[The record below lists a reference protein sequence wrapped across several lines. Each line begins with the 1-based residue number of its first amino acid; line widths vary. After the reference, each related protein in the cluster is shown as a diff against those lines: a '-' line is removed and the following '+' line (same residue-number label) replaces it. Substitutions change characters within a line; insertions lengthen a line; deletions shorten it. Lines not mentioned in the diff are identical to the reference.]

1 MDSGADPTITNMA
14 GHDPVYEAERN
25 DRSEVVE
32 WVLKEGGEGLMSGM
46 AGEGGNGEDEGDE
59 EEGGASVEDGV
70 AENGVEDGEREELDP
85 ELKAR
90 LSGLG
95 FEEDKRV

>member
-1 MDSGADPTITNMA
+1 MVDSGADPTITNTA

-32 WVLKEGGEGLMSGM
+32 WVLKEGGEGLMSGL
-46 AGEGGNGEDEGDE
+46 AGEGRDGGDEGEGDE
-59 EEGGASVEDGV
+59 EEGGASVENAV
-70 AENGVEDGEREELDP
+70 DGEREELDP
-85 ELKAR
+85 ELKAK